1 MSVPALEC
9 PVFVGGTGR
18 SGTTIAARTLH
29 HHPELILTR
38 VRELRFITGSG
49 GLIEAMGSTLA
60 NGAGG
65 DPDPFGLADRLRGRF
80 YRWRKPSGI
89 DEGLYRIIEP
99 RELDTAIDAFLQTFS
114 NEPLA
119 AARALVMNI
128 MASALGDRSN
138 RRWID
143 STPRNV
149 AYAQALHTLMPH
161 AQIIHMMRDGRD
173 VAVSFTRKKFGPDDP
188 RVALDLW
195 GERMLRALEQEQGL
209 KAGVVLRVD
218 LADWAGPEAEES
230 LRKICD
236 FLHVDTDARLEA
248 WFRANVSADAMHPG
262 RWRSDLSAR
271 RARALSTQYEDWC
284 AVLRERFPGVTLPRS
299 T

>member
-1 MSVPALEC
+1 MSVPALER

-29 HHPELILTR
+29 HHPELVLTR

-49 GLIEAMGSTLA
+49 GLIEALGETLA
-60 NGAGG
+60 NGTDG
-65 DPDPFGLADRLRGRF
+65 DPDPSGFAERLRGRF

-99 RELDTAIDAFLQTFS
+99 GALDNAIGNFLADFDD
-114 NEPLA
+114 NPVA
-119 AARALVMNI
+119 AARALIVNI
-128 MASALGDRSN
+128 MASALSDRAD

-149 AYAQALHTLMPH
+149 AYARALHTLMPH
-161 AQIIHMMRDGRD
+161 AKIIHMMRDGRD
-173 VAVSFTRKKFGPDDP
+173 VAVSFARKNFGPDDP
-188 RVALDLW
+188 RVALELW

-209 KAGVVLRVD
+209 PPGVLLRVD
-218 LADWAGPEAEES
+218 LADWASEDAEES
-230 LRKICD
+230 LSEVCD
-236 FLHVDTDARLEA
+236 FLHLDADARFKA

-262 RWRSDLSAR
+262 RWRSDLSKR
-271 RARALSTQYEDWC
+271 RARALTSQYENWC
-284 AVLRERFPGVTLPRS
+284 AVLRDRFPGVTLPRS